1 MNTYSSSPL
10 ASAAAASMVDTA
22 LDDLQ
27 RLRDQWLWFLLAGIA
42 LVVFGSLAIGWSCLG
57 TITIAATWLFGF
69 LLLAGGITEII
80 HAFSAPRWSGTLMHV
95 LIGVLHIAVGLMI
108 IDDPG
113 ESALVL
119 TKIISI
125 LLIVAGLFR
134 IVTALIQRFHGWGWI
149 LLNGVVTLFLGIL
162 VYKQWPESALWFIGL
177 YLGIDMI
184 VNGWSYIMLAL
195 TLKQLPAHRM
205 AA

>member
-1 MNTYSSSPL
+1 MNTHSSTPL
-10 ASAAAASMVDTA
+10 ASAAAGSLADAA
-22 LDDLQ
+22 LDDFQ
-27 RLRDQWLWFLLAGIA
+27 KLRDQWIWFLLAGIA
-42 LVVFGSLAIGWSCLG
+42 LVVFGSLAIGWACLG

-95 LIGVLHIAVGLMI
+95 LLGVLNIAVGLMI

-125 LLIVAGLFR
+125 FLIVGGLFR
-134 IVTALIQRFHGWGWI
+134 IVAALLQRFTGWGWM
-149 LLNGVVTLFLGIL
+149 LLNGVVTLFLGVL

-195 TLKQLPAHRM
+195 ALKQLPPQS
-205 AA
+205 AAV

>member
-1 MNTYSSSPL
+1 MNDQTTSPL
-10 ASAAAASMVDTA
+10 AAAPPGSLVVAAMDE
-22 LDDLQ
+22 LQ
-27 RLRDQWLWFLLAGIA
+27 TLRDQWIWFLLAGCA
-42 LVVFGSLAIGWSCLG
+42 LVVFGTIAIGWSCLG

-80 HAFSAPRWSGTLMHV
+80 HAFAATRWSGTLMHV
-95 LIGVLHIAVGLMI
+95 LLGILNVAVGLMI

-125 LLIVAGLFR
+125 FLIVGGLFR
-134 IVTALIQRFHGWGWI
+134 IFTALIQRFSGWGWV
-149 LLNGVVTLFLGIL
+149 LLNGVVTLFLGML
-162 VYKQWPESALWFIGL
+162 VYKQWPASGLWFIGL

-184 VNGWSYIMLAL
+184 VNGWTYIMLAL
-195 TLKQLPAHRM
+195 ALKQIPAR
-205 AA
+205 AAA